1 METKIATNENQ
12 SKKLIELGIDV
23 HTADMYYYKENVFN
37 NALATFNGALLV
49 KGNSK
54 PEVEYTIPA
63 WSLSALI
70 ELMPKYLLNDD
81 DEEFGLE
88 IVTTYKNEYEVCY
101 QELLPPIYNSSLF
114 DAVFK
119 TVCYLLENKLI

>member
-1 METKIATNENQ
+1 MNQIATTIKQ

-23 HTADMYYYKENVFN
+23 NTADMYYYKENVFN

-63 WSLSALI
+63 WSLSALLSLI
-70 ELMPKYLLNDD
+70 KPVNENSYTIQGTLDGGAIISF
-81 DEEFGLE
+81 EEVTS
-88 IVTTYKNEYEVCY
+88 IVF
-101 QELLPPIYNSSLF
+101 QEDNIL
-114 DAVFK
+114 DAVFEM
-119 TVCYLLENKLI
+119 VCYLIEMNLLDN

>member
-1 METKIATNENQ
+1 MIATTTEQ

-63 WSLSALI
+63 WSLSALLSLI
-70 ELMPKYLLNDD
+70 KPVNENTYTIQGTLDGGAIISF
-81 DEEFGLE
+81 EEVTS
-88 IVTTYKNEYEVCY
+88 IVF
-101 QELLPPIYNSSLF
+101 QEDNIL
-114 DAVFK
+114 DAVFEM
-119 TVCYLLENKLI
+119 VCYLIEMNLLDN

>member
-1 METKIATNENQ
+1 MIATTTE

-63 WSLSALI
+63 WSLSALLSLI
-70 ELMPKYLLNDD
+70 KPVNENTYTIQGTLDGGAIISF
-81 DEEFGLE
+81 EEVTS
-88 IVTTYKNEYEVCY
+88 IVF
-101 QELLPPIYNSSLF
+101 QEDNIL
-114 DAVFK
+114 DAVFEM
-119 TVCYLLENKLI
+119 VCYLIEMNLLDN

>member
-1 METKIATNENQ
+1 MSQIATTIEQ

-23 HTADMYYYKENVFN
+23 NTADMYYYKENVFN

-54 PEVEYTIPA
+54 PEIEYTIPA

-70 ELMPKYLLNDD
+70 EQIQDSA
-81 DEEFGLE
+81 GLAKD
-88 IVTTYKNEYEVCY
+88 YGLWFCY
-101 QELLPPIYNSSLF
+101 DNSKSHCTKHYNNPV
-114 DAVFK
+114 DAAFEM
-119 TVCYLLENKLI
+119 VCYLLENKLIK

>member
-1 METKIATNENQ
+1 MSQIATTIEQ
-12 SKKLIELGIDV
+12 SKKLIKLGLSAD
-23 HTADMYYYKENVFN
+23 TADMYYYNNDDIPQIISDIKSLKENINPKF
-37 NALATFNGALLV
+37 
-49 KGNSK
+49 
-54 PEVEYTIPA
+54 YTLA

-119 TVCYLLENKLI
+119 MVCYLLENKLI